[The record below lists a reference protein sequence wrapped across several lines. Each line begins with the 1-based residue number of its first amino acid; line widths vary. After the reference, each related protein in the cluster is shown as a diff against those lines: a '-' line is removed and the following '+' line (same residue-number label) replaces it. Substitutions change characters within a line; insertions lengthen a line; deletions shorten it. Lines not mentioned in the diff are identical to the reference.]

1 MIYNCYVPKTHPGGR
16 QRRAFLECSVVMKA
30 NNKQL
35 FTLERTNRIND
46 CHVNPLY
53 WCDVMNKE
61 KNHLQRYAK
70 KTWGRNK
77 AEQSIKYDQFSI
89 IAKSSMVLKNI
100 QALIVLCQL
109 KW

>member
-1 MIYNCYVPKTHPGGR
+1 
-16 QRRAFLECSVVMKA
+16 
-30 NNKQL
+30 
-35 FTLERTNRIND
+35 
-46 CHVNPLY
+46 
-53 WCDVMNKE
+53 MNKE

-70 KTWGRNK
+70 KTCRRK

>member
-1 MIYNCYVPKTHPGGR
+1 MIYNYYVPKTHRGGR
-16 QRRAFLECSVVMKA
+16 QRRVFLECSVVMKA
-30 NNKQL
+30 NIEQL

-46 CHVNPLY
+46 CHVDPLY

-61 KNHLQRYAK
+61 KNHLQRYPK
-70 KTWGRNK
+70 KTWRRK

-109 KW
+109 KR